1 MVTLQVYYNTISVDE
16 SKMSTI
22 LLEIF
27 SCAGQR
33 QTTDTDSDTELI
45 LEIYIRY
52 PTYIIQI
59 HRHIEYDVQLRTVMM
74 TCPLLSSANVIAMY
88 VWYEISP
95 YLSQFLEGTTTC
107 ILVILYSHEWTSQ
120 CNLK

>member
-1 MVTLQVYYNTISVDE
+1 MSHNDVLLQAN
-16 SKMSTI
+16 
-22 LLEIF
+22 IF
-27 SCAGQR
+27 SRAGYL
-33 QTTDTDSDTELI
+33 QTTDDGHGLGHELGNFGN
-45 LEIYIRY
+45 LCT
-52 PTYIIQI
+52 P
-59 HRHIEYDVQLRTVMM
+59 VMM

-120 CNLK
+120 VT